1 MFNHRIRIFSSLLIS
16 FIIINLY
23 GRLSTTPFVSPIE
36 ADNIKNLLSSLKFNP
51 NSIMRLFTI
60 DFGLTN
66 SNTTM
71 RQFNNPDG
79 SINYNYIS
87 PIPTIKGLGNPTPT
101 PIINHPS
108 SIISKNPT
116 PTSTAVVLTKAV
128 SPRPTTYV
136 SPTKIP
142 TNIPKPTNT
151 PKPTKTPTPPPITS
165 DIRPGT
171 SLMTIFQEVG
181 KRACI
186 PAALLMAFKTEE
198 TGERFKNDSATTIKI
213 YNTYGW
219 WQTGTGDPCYGY
231 GYNTATGFVP
241 SDSVSAGTHCWGGA
255 GGADLKIMGLLQIS
269 EEEETLTRKYT
280 KKTLPN
286 NIDRRVFFDNALI
299 FAIATNNRIGVTPKS
314 CTVWTD
320 DEVQIAAEKHYGSC
334 YISATRNYCNEV
346 LKLYK
351 QYR

>member
-1 MFNHRIRIFSSLLIS
+1 MFNHRIRIFSSLLIA
-16 FIIINLY
+16 FIIVNLY
-23 GRLSTTPFVSPIE
+23 GRLSTTPFISPIE

-51 NSIMRLFTI
+51 NSITRLFTI

-66 SNTTM
+66 NNSTIKQLNNQNNASVDFTKISTKPTQPIIVQTPNLGVSTNPTTKPCTG
-71 RQFNNPDG
+71 QTCLTPT
-79 SINYNYIS
+79 IL
-87 PIPTIKGLGNPTPT
+87 IPTTKITPT
-101 PIINHPS
+101 KI
-108 SIISKNPT
+108 
-116 PTSTAVVLTKAV
+116 
-128 SPRPTTYV
+128 
-136 SPTKIP
+136 PTKIP

-151 PKPTKTPTPPPITS
+151 PKPTKVPTPPPITS

-219 WQTGTGDPCYGY
+219 WQTGAGDPCYGY

-346 LKLYK
+346 LNLYK